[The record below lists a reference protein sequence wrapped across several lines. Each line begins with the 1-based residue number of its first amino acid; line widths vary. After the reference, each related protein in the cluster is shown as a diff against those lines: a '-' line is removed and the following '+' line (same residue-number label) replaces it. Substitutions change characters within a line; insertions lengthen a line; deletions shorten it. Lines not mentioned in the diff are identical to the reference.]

1 MFLGWET
8 INPLVILVLMYMLN
22 VNLNS
27 LWDFYLDF
35 DKVFQD

>member
-1 MFLGWET
+1 MFFGQET
-8 INPLVILVLMYMLN
+8 VNPLVILVLMYMLN
-22 VNLNS
+22 ANLNS